1 MLITHQH
8 AAKQQ
13 ARLLANPKSKFTN
26 LFAEFPREVGVLV
39 FASFFVAV
47 GFGIIAPTLPLF
59 ARSFGVNNAQ
69 VGAIL
74 SAFAFAR
81 FASGLI
87 SGKLVDHFGER
98 IVYSCGIGFVSLTS
112 FAAGMAQNYE
122 QLLIFRAVG
131 GFGSSMFSVA
141 AGSILL
147 RAVADHQRARAQ
159 SLYNGS
165 FLVGMMAGPV
175 VGGALSGF
183 SLRAPLLIYGFLL
196 IGAST
201 SGAVLLRNSELAAKP
216 TKKEERDSVTLR
228 AALSLKPYR
237 SALIISFITSWVL
250 FGMSRSILPLF
261 LVEQI
266 KVSPSF
272 MGLGFT
278 VTTIIN
284 GLLLLKAGKLSDL
297 KGRRFA
303 AVIGTSL
310 TLLFIL
316 ALTVTTKPWMF
327 IVASIIVGIGGAFV
341 STTPSAIVG
350 DVLQGKGGQVIG
362 LFQMAG
368 DAGAMVAPLILG
380 FIADSSGYRPA
391 FAVTALLM
399 LCAVLVAIKL
409 PETRSSHLGQSR
421 NEVIN
426 PVREE

>member
-1 MLITHQH
+1 
-8 AAKQQ
+8 
-13 ARLLANPKSKFTN
+13 
-26 LFAEFPREVGVLV
+26 
-39 FASFFVAV
+39 
-47 GFGIIAPTLPLF
+47 
-59 ARSFGVNNAQ
+59 
-69 VGAIL
+69 
-74 SAFAFAR
+74 
-81 FASGLI
+81 
-87 SGKLVDHFGER
+87 
-98 IVYSCGIGFVSLTS
+98 
-112 FAAGMAQNYE
+112 
-122 QLLIFRAVG
+122 
-131 GFGSSMFSVA
+131 MFSVA

-196 IGAST
+196 IGASA

-310 TLLFIL
+310 ILLFIL

-399 LCAVLVAIKL
+399 MCAVFVAIKL

>member
-1 MLITHQH
+1 MRNL
-8 AAKQQ
+8 
-13 ARLLANPKSKFTN
+13 KSKFTN
-26 LFAEFPREVGVLV
+26 PFAEFPREVGVLV

-47 GFGIIAPTLPLF
+47 GFGIISPTLPLF
-59 ARSFGVNNAQ
+59 ARSFGVNHAQ

-74 SAFAFAR
+74 AAFAFAR
-81 FASGLI
+81 FATGLI

-98 IVYSCGIGFVSLTS
+98 LVYSFGIGFVSITS
-112 FAAGMAQNYE
+112 FAAGFAQSYE

-147 RAVADHQRARAQ
+147 RAVDDDHRARAQ

-183 SLRAPLLIYGFLL
+183 SLRAPMIIYGFLL
-196 IGAST
+196 IGASA
-201 SGAVLLRNSELAAKP
+201 SGAFLLRNSTLAAKP
-216 TKKEERDSVTLR
+216 TATQERNTITLR
-228 AALSLKPYR
+228 SALALKPYR

-261 LVEQI
+261 MVEEI

-278 VTTIIN
+278 ISTVIN
-284 GLLLLKAGKLSDL
+284 GIFLMKAGKLSDIN
-297 KGRRFA
+297 GRRYS
-303 AVIGTSL
+303 AVIGTSFL
-310 TLLFIL
+310 TLFIL
-316 ALTVTTKPWMF
+316 ALALTTEPWMF
-327 IVASIIVGIGGAFV
+327 LAASVIVGFGGAFL

-350 DVLQGKGGQVIG
+350 DVLEGKGGQVIG

-380 FIADSSGYRPA
+380 ALADGYGYRPA
-391 FAVTALLM
+391 FLVSAALM
-399 LCAVLVAIKL
+399 LVAVAVSIKL
-409 PETRSSHLGQSR
+409 PETRSSHLGQSSK
-421 NEVIN
+421 
-426 PVREE
+426 

>member
-1 MLITHQH
+1 MKNL
-8 AAKQQ
+8 
-13 ARLLANPKSKFTN
+13 KSKFN
-26 LFAEFPREVGVLV
+26 NPFAEFPREVGVLV

-47 GFGIIAPTLPLF
+47 GFGIISPTLPLF
-59 ARSFGVNNAQ
+59 ARSFGVNHAQ

-74 SAFAFAR
+74 AAFAFAR
-81 FASGLI
+81 FATGLI

-98 IVYSCGIGFVSLTS
+98 LIYSFGIGFVSITS
-112 FAAGMAQNYE
+112 FAAGFAQNYE

-147 RAVADHQRARAQ
+147 RAVDDDHRARAQ

-183 SLRAPLLIYGFLL
+183 SLRAPMIIYGFLL
-196 IGAST
+196 IGASA
-201 SGAVLLRNSELAAKP
+201 SGAFLLRNSTLAAKP
-216 TKKEERDSVTLR
+216 TASQERETISLR
-228 AALSLKPYR
+228 SALALKPYR
-237 SALIISFITSWVL
+237 SALIISFITAWVL

-261 LVEQI
+261 MVEEI

-278 VTTIIN
+278 ISTVIN
-284 GLLLLKAGKLSDL
+284 GIFLMKAGKLSDIN
-297 KGRRFA
+297 GRRYS
-303 AVIGTSL
+303 AVIGTSFL
-310 TLLFIL
+310 TLFIL
-316 ALTVTTKPWMF
+316 ALAVTTEPWMF
-327 IVASIIVGIGGAFV
+327 LAASVIVGFGGAFL

-350 DVLQGKGGQVIG
+350 DVLEGKGGQVIG

-380 FIADSSGYRPA
+380 AIADGYGYRPA
-391 FAVTALLM
+391 FLVTAALM
-399 LCAVLVAIKL
+399 LVAVAVSIKL
-409 PETRSSHLGQSR
+409 PETRSSHLGQSSK
-421 NEVIN
+421 
-426 PVREE
+426 

>member
-1 MLITHQH
+1 M
-8 AAKQQ
+8 KQQ
-13 ARLLANPKSKFTN
+13 VRLSGNSKAKEISVKNKFTN
-26 LFAEFPREVGVLV
+26 PFAEFPREVGVLV

-47 GFGIIAPTLPLF
+47 GFGIISPTLPLF
-59 ARSFGVNNAQ
+59 ARSFGVSHAQ

-74 SAFAFAR
+74 AAFAFAR
-81 FASGLI
+81 FATGLI

-98 IVYSCGIGFVSLTS
+98 LVYSFGIGFVSVTS
-112 FAAGMAQNYE
+112 FAAGFAQNYD

-147 RAVADHQRARAQ
+147 RAVDDDHRARAQ

-165 FLVGMMAGPV
+165 FLIGMMAGPV

-183 SLRAPLLIYGFLL
+183 SLRAPMIIYGFLL
-196 IGAST
+196 IGASA
-201 SGAVLLRNSELAAKP
+201 SGAFLLRNSALAAKP
-216 TKKEERDSVTLR
+216 TVKEERETITLKS
-228 AALSLKPYR
+228 ALALKPYR

-261 LVEQI
+261 MVEEI

-278 VTTIIN
+278 ISTIIN
-284 GLLLLKAGKLSDL
+284 GVFLLKAGKLSDL
-297 KGRRFA
+297 NGRRYS
-303 AVIGTSL
+303 AVLGTSFL
-310 TLLFIL
+310 TLFIL
-316 ALTVTTKPWMF
+316 ALALTTKPWMF
-327 IVASIIVGIGGAFV
+327 IAASVIVGFGGAFL

-350 DVLQGKGGQVIG
+350 DVLEGKGGQVIG

-380 FIADSSGYRPA
+380 AIADGYGYRPA
-391 FAVTALLM
+391 FLISAALM
-399 LCAVLVAIKL
+399 LVAVAVSIKL
-409 PETRSSHLGQSR
+409 PETRSSHLGQSS
-421 NEVIN
+421 
-426 PVREE
+426 

>member
-1 MLITHQH
+1 MRNL
-8 AAKQQ
+8 
-13 ARLLANPKSKFTN
+13 KSKFN
-26 LFAEFPREVGVLV
+26 NPFAEFPREVGVLV

-47 GFGIIAPTLPLF
+47 GFGIISPTLPLF
-59 ARSFGVNNAQ
+59 ARSFGVNHAQ

-74 SAFAFAR
+74 AAFAFAR
-81 FASGLI
+81 FATGLI

-98 IVYSCGIGFVSLTS
+98 LVYSFGIGFVSITS
-112 FAAGMAQNYE
+112 FAAGFAQSYE

-147 RAVADHQRARAQ
+147 RAVDDDHRARAQ

-183 SLRAPLLIYGFLL
+183 SLRAPMIIYGFLL
-196 IGAST
+196 IGASA
-201 SGAVLLRNSELAAKP
+201 SGAFLLRNSTLAAKP
-216 TKKEERDSVTLR
+216 TATQERNTITLR
-228 AALSLKPYR
+228 SALALKPYR

-261 LVEQI
+261 MVEEI

-278 VTTIIN
+278 ISTVIN
-284 GLLLLKAGKLSDL
+284 GIFLMKAGKLSDIN
-297 KGRRFA
+297 GRRYS
-303 AVIGTSL
+303 AVIGTSFL
-310 TLLFIL
+310 TLFIL
-316 ALTVTTKPWMF
+316 ALALTTEPWMF
-327 IVASIIVGIGGAFV
+327 LAASVIVGFGGAFL
-341 STTPSAIVG
+341 STTPSAIVV
-350 DVLQGKGGQVIG
+350 DVLEGKGGQVIG

-380 FIADSSGYRPA
+380 AIADGYGYRPA
-391 FAVTALLM
+391 FLVSAALM
-399 LCAVLVAIKL
+399 LVAVAVSIKL
-409 PETRSSHLGQSR
+409 PETRSSHLGQSSK
-421 NEVIN
+421 
-426 PVREE
+426 

>member
-1 MLITHQH
+1 MKNL
-8 AAKQQ
+8 
-13 ARLLANPKSKFTN
+13 KSKFN
-26 LFAEFPREVGVLV
+26 NPFAEFPREVGVLV

-47 GFGIIAPTLPLF
+47 GFGIISPTLPLF
-59 ARSFGVNNAQ
+59 ARSFGVNHAQ

-74 SAFAFAR
+74 AAFAFAR
-81 FASGLI
+81 FATGLI

-98 IVYSCGIGFVSLTS
+98 LIYSFGIGFVSITS
-112 FAAGMAQNYE
+112 FAAGFAQSYE

-147 RAVADHQRARAQ
+147 RAVDDDHRARAQ

-183 SLRAPLLIYGFLL
+183 SLRAPMIIYGFLL
-196 IGAST
+196 IGASA
-201 SGAVLLRNSELAAKP
+201 SGAFLLRNSTLAAKP
-216 TKKEERDSVTLR
+216 TASQERETISLR
-228 AALSLKPYR
+228 SALALKPYR
-237 SALIISFITSWVL
+237 SALIISFITAWVL

-261 LVEQI
+261 MVEEI

-278 VTTIIN
+278 ISTVIN
-284 GLLLLKAGKLSDL
+284 GIFLMKAGKLSDIN
-297 KGRRFA
+297 GRRYS
-303 AVIGTSL
+303 AVIGTSFL
-310 TLLFIL
+310 TLFIL
-316 ALTVTTKPWMF
+316 ALAVTTEPWMF
-327 IVASIIVGIGGAFV
+327 LAASVIVGFGGAFL

-350 DVLQGKGGQVIG
+350 DVLEGKGGQVIG

-380 FIADSSGYRPA
+380 AIADGYGYRPA
-391 FAVTALLM
+391 FLVTAALM
-399 LCAVLVAIKL
+399 LVAVAVSIKL
-409 PETRSSHLGQSR
+409 PETRSSHLGQSSK
-421 NEVIN
+421 
-426 PVREE
+426 

>member
-1 MLITHQH
+1 MRNL
-8 AAKQQ
+8 
-13 ARLLANPKSKFTN
+13 KSKFN
-26 LFAEFPREVGVLV
+26 NPFAEFPREVGVLV

-47 GFGIIAPTLPLF
+47 GFGIISPTLPLF
-59 ARSFGVNNAQ
+59 ARSFGVNHAQ

-74 SAFAFAR
+74 AAFAFAR
-81 FASGLI
+81 FATGLI

-98 IVYSCGIGFVSLTS
+98 LVYSFGIGFVSITS
-112 FAAGMAQNYE
+112 FAAGFAQSYE

-147 RAVADHQRARAQ
+147 RAVDDDHRARAQ

-183 SLRAPLLIYGFLL
+183 SLRAPMIIYGFLL
-196 IGAST
+196 IGASA
-201 SGAVLLRNSELAAKP
+201 SGAFLLRNSALAAKP
-216 TKKEERDSVTLR
+216 TATQERNTITLR
-228 AALSLKPYR
+228 SALALKPYR

-261 LVEQI
+261 MVEEI

-278 VTTIIN
+278 ISTVIN
-284 GLLLLKAGKLSDL
+284 GIFLMKAGKLSDVN
-297 KGRRFA
+297 GRRYS
-303 AVIGTSL
+303 AVIGTSFL
-310 TLLFIL
+310 TLFIL
-316 ALTVTTKPWMF
+316 ALALTTEPWMF
-327 IVASIIVGIGGAFV
+327 LAASVIVGFGGAFL

-350 DVLQGKGGQVIG
+350 DVLEGKGGQVIG

-380 FIADSSGYRPA
+380 AIADGYGYRPA
-391 FAVTALLM
+391 FLATAALM
-399 LCAVLVAIKL
+399 LVAVAVSIKL
-409 PETRSSHLGQSR
+409 PETRSSHLGQSSK
-421 NEVIN
+421 
-426 PVREE
+426 

>member
-1 MLITHQH
+1 M
-8 AAKQQ
+8 K
-13 ARLLANPKSKFTN
+13 KKFTN

-47 GFGIIAPTLPLF
+47 GFGIISPTLPLF
-59 ARSFGVNNAQ
+59 ARSFSVNHAQ

-74 SAFAFAR
+74 AAFAFAR
-81 FASGLI
+81 FATGLI

-98 IVYSCGIGFVSLTS
+98 LIYSFGIGFVSITS
-112 FAAGMAQNYE
+112 FAAGFAQSYE
-122 QLLIFRAVG
+122 QLLVFRAVG

-147 RAVADHQRARAQ
+147 RAVDDDHRARAQ

-183 SLRAPLLIYGFLL
+183 SLRAPMIIYGFLL
-196 IGAST
+196 IGASA
-201 SGAVLLRNSELAAKP
+201 SGAFLLRNSTLAAKP
-216 TKKEERDSVTLR
+216 TASQERETISLR
-228 AALSLKPYR
+228 SALALKPYR
-237 SALIISFITSWVL
+237 SALIISFITAWVL

-261 LVEQI
+261 MVEEI

-278 VTTIIN
+278 ISTVIN
-284 GLLLLKAGKLSDL
+284 GIFLMKAGKLSDIN
-297 KGRRFA
+297 GRRYS
-303 AVIGTSL
+303 AVIGTSFL
-310 TLLFIL
+310 TLFIL
-316 ALTVTTKPWMF
+316 ALAVTTEPWMF
-327 IVASIIVGIGGAFV
+327 LAASVIVGFGGAFL

-350 DVLQGKGGQVIG
+350 DVLEGKGGQVIG

-380 FIADSSGYRPA
+380 AIADGYGYRPA
-391 FAVTALLM
+391 FLVTAALM
-399 LCAVLVAIKL
+399 LVAVAVSIKL
-409 PETRSSHLGQSR
+409 PETRSSHLGQSSK
-421 NEVIN
+421 
-426 PVREE
+426 

>member
-1 MLITHQH
+1 MLITHQR
-8 AAKQQ
+8 AMRLQ
-13 ARLLANPKSKFTN
+13 ARRLVKKLTNKFTN
-26 LFAEFPREVGVLV
+26 PFAEFPREVGVLV

-98 IVYSCGIGFVSLTS
+98 LVYSFGIGFVSLTS
-112 FAAGMAQNYE
+112 FAAGMAQNYS

-131 GFGSSMFSVA
+131 GLGSSMFSVA

-147 RAVADHQRARAQ
+147 RAVDDDHRARAQ

-175 VGGALSGF
+175 VGGILSGF
-183 SLRAPLLIYGFLL
+183 SLRAPLIIYGFLL

-201 SGAVLLRNSELAAKP
+201 SGAVLLRNSTLAAKP
-216 TKKEERDSVTLR
+216 TAKQERETVTLKS
-228 AALSLKPYR
+228 ALALKPYR
-237 SALIISFITSWVL
+237 YALIISFITSWVL

-261 LVEQI
+261 MVEEI
-266 KVSPSF
+266 KVTPSF

-278 VTTIIN
+278 ITTIIN
-284 GLLLLKAGKLSDL
+284 GSLLLKAGKLSDL
-297 KGRRFA
+297 RGRRFS
-303 AVIGTSL
+303 AVIGTSFVFL
-310 TLLFIL
+310 SIVAYAF
-316 ALTVTTKPWMF
+316 TTHPWMF
-327 IVASIIVGIGGAFV
+327 IAASVIVGFGGAFL
-341 STTPSAIVG
+341 STTPSSIVG
-350 DVLQGKGGQVIG
+350 DVLEGKGGQVIG

-368 DAGAMVAPLILG
+368 DGGAMVAPIILG
-380 FIADSSGYRPA
+380 AISDYYGFRPA
-391 FAVTALLM
+391 FLTSAVLM
-399 LCAVLVAIKL
+399 SLAVLVAAKL
-409 PETRSSHLGQSR
+409 PETRASHLPT
-421 NEVIN
+421 I
-426 PVREE
+426 

>member
-1 MLITHQH
+1 M
-8 AAKQQ
+8 K
-13 ARLLANPKSKFTN
+13 NKFTN
-26 LFAEFPREVGVLV
+26 PFAEFPREVGVLV

-47 GFGIIAPTLPLF
+47 GFGIISPTLPLF

-81 FASGLI
+81 FATGLI

-98 IVYSCGIGFVSLTS
+98 LVYSFGIGFVSLTS
-112 FAAGMAQNYE
+112 FAAGMAQNYG
-122 QLLIFRAVG
+122 QLLMFRAVG

-147 RAVADHQRARAQ
+147 RAVDDSHRARAQ

-175 VGGALSGF
+175 VGGALSGI

-201 SGAVLLRNSELAAKP
+201 SGAVLLRNSTLAAKP
-216 TKKEERDSVTLR
+216 TASQERETITIKS
-228 AALSLKPYR
+228 AFALNPYR

-261 LVEQI
+261 MVEEI
-266 KVSPSF
+266 KVTPSF

-278 VTTIIN
+278 ISTIIN
-284 GLLLLKAGKLSDL
+284 GLFLLRAGRLSDRN
-297 KGRRFA
+297 GRRYS
-303 AVIGTSL
+303 AVIGTSFV
-310 TLLFIL
+310 TLFIIAL
-316 ALTVTTKPWMF
+316 AFTTKPWHF
-327 IVASIIVGIGGAFV
+327 IAASVIVGFGGAFL
-341 STTPSAIVG
+341 STTPSSIVG
-350 DVLQGKGGQVIG
+350 DVLEGKGGQVIG
-362 LFQMAG
+362 LFQMSG

-380 FIADSSGYRPA
+380 TIADHYGFRPA
-391 FAVTALLM
+391 FLTSAVLM
-399 LCAVLVAIKL
+399 SVAVLVATKL
-409 PETRSSHLGQSR
+409 PETRASHLGQSSK
-421 NEVIN
+421 
-426 PVREE
+426 

>member
-1 MLITHQH
+1 MKNL
-8 AAKQQ
+8 
-13 ARLLANPKSKFTN
+13 KSKFN
-26 LFAEFPREVGVLV
+26 NPFAEFPREVGVLV

-47 GFGIIAPTLPLF
+47 GFGIISPTLPLF
-59 ARSFGVNNAQ
+59 ARSFGVNHAQ

-74 SAFAFAR
+74 AAFAFAR
-81 FASGLI
+81 FATGLI

-98 IVYSCGIGFVSLTS
+98 LIYSFGIGFVSITS
-112 FAAGMAQNYE
+112 FAAGFAQSYE

-147 RAVADHQRARAQ
+147 RAVDDNHRARAQ

-183 SLRAPLLIYGFLL
+183 SLRAPMIIYGFLL
-196 IGAST
+196 IGASA
-201 SGAVLLRNSELAAKP
+201 SGAFLLRNSTLAAKP
-216 TKKEERDSVTLR
+216 TASQERETISLR
-228 AALSLKPYR
+228 SALALKPYR
-237 SALIISFITSWVL
+237 SALIISFITAWVL

-261 LVEQI
+261 MVEEI

-278 VTTIIN
+278 ISTVIN
-284 GLLLLKAGKLSDL
+284 GIFLMKAGKLSDIN
-297 KGRRFA
+297 GRRYS
-303 AVIGTSL
+303 AVIGTSFL
-310 TLLFIL
+310 TLFIL
-316 ALTVTTKPWMF
+316 ALAVTTEPWMF
-327 IVASIIVGIGGAFV
+327 LAASVIVGFGGAFL

-350 DVLQGKGGQVIG
+350 DVLEGKGGQVIG

-380 FIADSSGYRPA
+380 AIADGYGYRPA
-391 FAVTALLM
+391 FLATAALM
-399 LCAVLVAIKL
+399 LVAVAVSIKL
-409 PETRSSHLGQSR
+409 PETRSSHLGQSSK
-421 NEVIN
+421 
-426 PVREE
+426 